1 MNDITE
7 KTIQE
12 IINEIKSG
20 SSLDNKNNF
29 LLLRNT
35 FATLLTELY
44 QNNVDKIKNSI
55 VPIESDYQNLCVIFK
70 LISNICINTYN

>member
-20 SSLDNKNNF
+20 YSLDNKN
-29 LLLRNT
+29 
-35 FATLLTELY
+35 
-44 QNNVDKIKNSI
+44 
-55 VPIESDYQNLCVIFK
+55 IFVVK
-70 LISNICINTYN
+70 KYIRYFTNRTISK

>member
-20 SSLDNKNNF
+20 SSLDNKNIF
-29 LLLRNT
+29 
-35 FATLLTELY
+35 
-44 QNNVDKIKNSI
+44 VVKKSI
-55 VPIESDYQNLCVIFK
+55 RYFTNRI
-70 LISNICINTYN
+70 ISK